1 MEEIK
6 EVLLIDISFSH
17 SMEMMT
23 MTTWGTMTMMTSQK
37 NSISTKSLRTEVEVS
52 LDSCPEWCPVK

>member
-1 MEEIK
+1 MP
-6 EVLLIDISFSH
+6 LIDISFH

-23 MTTWGTMTMMTSQK
+23 MTTWGTTTMMTSQK

-52 LDSCPEWCPVK
+52 LGSCPEWCPVK